1 MRNRWLEAALYAAPG
16 VLLGISGIAHPMHLN
31 PSTAH
36 RWFALHLVG
45 LFIVPLI
52 GLAVALLMHGRRDV
66 LAVIAVIGAYAFSTL
81 YTALDVI
88 SGIGN
93 GYVTDH
99 LGAGAVP
106 RPAAL
111 GQAFHIG
118 NMLGNVGAWGLFVAA
133 ALVGAD
139 AVRRQGVSAVLPALL
154 LLVGAFF
161 VRNQH
166 IFWPWG
172 VLSCV
177 AIGLGTG
184 GLAWV
189 NRRSTSLA

>member
-1 MRNRWLEAALYAAPG
+1 MRSRWLEAGLYAAPG
-16 VLLGISGIAHPMHLN
+16 VLLGISGLAHPMHLN

-36 RWFALHLVG
+36 RWFALHLTG
-45 LFIVPLI
+45 LFVVPLI

-66 LAVIAVIGAYAFSTL
+66 LAVLAVVGAYLFATL

-111 GQAFHIG
+111 GLAFHIG
-118 NMLGNVGAWGLFVAA
+118 SRLGYVGAWALFVAA
-133 ALVGAD
+133 VVVGAD
-139 AVRRQGVSAVLPALL
+139 AVRRLGVKAVVPALL

-161 VRNQH
+161 LRGQH
-166 IFWPWG
+166 IFPPWG
-172 VLSCV
+172 VLSCI

-189 NRRSTSLA
+189 NRSSAALA